1 MRLKRQANNAGR
13 DINSPVFKLPIAEA
27 VMSSFSPLR
36 YPGGKGTLAPYVR
49 ELLDLNSLVGGDYVE
64 PFAGGAGVALDLLLS
79 GYVST
84 IHINDIDP
92 CIHAFW
98 RSAIFET
105 ERFIEKIRTVELTV
119 DTWREAREIKR
130 APELHDEFS
139 LGFAAF
145 LLNRTNRS
153 GILNGG
159 PIGGLSQAGE
169 WKLDCRFNRADLTDR
184 IQRIGFFRSRISL
197 SNSDANE
204 FIVAKSRE
212 LGRRSL
218 FYIDP
223 PYYVKGA
230 YLYENHYRHED
241 HVELA
246 STISSIAQ
254 PWLVSYDNAPQIR
267 NIYKSMRQEVFSI
280 GYSAR
285 NHSMGAEVMV
295 FSPTL
300 LTPARV
306 YSSLKQKKLHAA

>member
-1 MRLKRQANNAGR
+1 
-13 DINSPVFKLPIAEA
+13 
-27 VMSSFSPLR
+27 MSSFSPLR

-49 ELLDLNSLVGGDYVE
+49 ELLEINSLVGGDYVE

-92 CIHAFW
+92 CIYAFW
-98 RSAIFET
+98 RSAIFDT
-105 ERFIEKIRTVELTV
+105 DRFVEKIRTVDLTV
-119 DTWREAREIKR
+119 EAWRAAREVKR
-130 APELHDEFS
+130 SPEAHDDFD

-159 PIGGLSQAGE
+159 MIGGLSQAGQ
-169 WKLDCRFNRADLTDR
+169 WKFDCRFNRADLADR
-184 IQRIGFFRSRISL
+184 IQRIGFFRSRIAL
-197 SNSDANE
+197 SKSDANE
-204 FIVAKSRE
+204 FIIAKSGE
-212 LGRRSL
+212 LGPRSL

-241 HVELA
+241 HVALA
-246 STISSIAQ
+246 TTISAIPQ

-267 NIYKSMRQEVFSI
+267 TIYRSMPQEVFSI

-285 NHSMGAEVMV
+285 NHGMGAEVMV
-295 FSPTL
+295 FSPAL
-300 LTPARV
+300 QTPATV
-306 YSSLKQKKLHAA
+306 YSSLKQKRQRQA

>member
-1 MRLKRQANNAGR
+1 
-13 DINSPVFKLPIAEA
+13 
-27 VMSSFSPLR
+27 MSSFSPLR

-49 ELLDLNSLVGGDYVE
+49 ELLELNSLVGGDYVE

-98 RSAIFET
+98 SSAIFDT
-105 ERFIEKIRTVELTV
+105 ERFVEQIHTV
-119 DTWREAREIKR
+119 DLSVETWLEARDVKR
-130 APELHDEFS
+130 SPSSHDEFD
-139 LGFAAF
+139 LGFATF

-159 PIGGLSQAGE
+159 LIGGLSQEGK
-169 WKLDCRFNRADLTDR
+169 WKLDCRFNRADLADR

-204 FIVAKSRE
+204 FIVAKSTE
-212 LGRRSL
+212 LSRRSL

-241 HVELA
+241 HVALA
-246 STISSIAQ
+246 KTISDIAQ
-254 PWLVSYDNAPQIR
+254 PWLVSYDNTLQIR
-267 NIYKSMRQEVFSI
+267 SLYKSMPQEVFSI

-285 NHSMGAEVMV
+285 NHNMGAEVMV
-295 FSPTL
+295 FSLTL
-300 LTPARV
+300 RKPAKV
-306 YSSLKQKKLHAA
+306 YSSLKQKKLYAA